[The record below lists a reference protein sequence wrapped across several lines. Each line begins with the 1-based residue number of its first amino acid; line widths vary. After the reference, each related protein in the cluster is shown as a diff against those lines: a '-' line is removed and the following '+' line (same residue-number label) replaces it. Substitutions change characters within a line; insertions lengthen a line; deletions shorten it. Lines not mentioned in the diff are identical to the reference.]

1 MVRFITRRG
10 GGMPD
15 RTFDSIVDAAYWVIG
30 ERLSKGL
37 PRTVANVLKT
47 QGRHYGFDWTTRE
60 RRVTR
65 RGGGLPDRTFD
76 TVMDA
81 ARWCRGTGLSRTK
94 NDVGAYSTILS
105 VCFKKCQRF
114 CGFEWELERPEDVEA
129 PGKGRRKAGRRK
141 GAEPGAPAAGRRE
154 QGRGLPE
161 LVRILA
167 ANGLDDRA
175 IAEALE
181 VPLPVVARARKMPVV
196 LVRDRIKAQFHED
209 RKRIGL
215 SRNMLADML
224 GVTPAAVKSWE
235 TPGKASVPGYAREL
249 LSGLLDEYRGAVEQ
263 VVSGARGRS
272 VTLGCY
278 FSQGQYRES
287 GHARGHYAMAN
298 AVNREAAAILENR
311 GTVVEFAYPDDAAAA
326 RNHVPEPE
334 IALPVP
340 AGGTHGD
347 TTDADAPTALAAEA
361 TAAEATA
368 AEATAKKE
376 AAKKGTGEP
385 RKARRRKKRRTLV
398 AADPR
403 GPDDAGTAG
412 RDQGHHGHMGHA
424 RRIRRMRDRR
434 RLAAGDGSRRP
445 PPRSAGRPMP
455 TVCIPRQERGGDR
468 KLRRGRHA
476 RVQEGPPRNGGTPA
490 MDVPGK
496 RVEWRPKAVA
506 GICDRCHG
514 RFLCPS
520 APHERDTRTWPA
532 FKCYANI

>member
-1 MVRFITRRG
+1 MVRFITRKG

-81 ARWCRGTGLSRTK
+81 ARWCRDTGLSRTK

-105 VCFKKCQRF
+105 VCFKKCPRF
-114 CGFEWELERPEDVEA
+114 CGFEWELERPEDVGQES
-129 PGKGRRKAGRRK
+129 GKGGRRKASESGT
-141 GAEPGAPAAGRRE
+141 PGDGRRE

-161 LVRILA
+161 LVRSLA

-181 VPLPVVARARKMPVV
+181 MPLPVVADARKRPVV
-196 LVRDRIKAQFHED
+196 HVRDRIKAQFRED

-224 GVTPAAVKSWE
+224 GANPATVRNWE
-235 TPGKASVPGYAREL
+235 TPGKASVPGYARDL
-249 LSGLLDEYRGAVEQ
+249 LSGLLDEYRRAVEQ

-278 FSQGQYRES
+278 LSQGQYRGS
-287 GHARGHYAMAN
+287 GHARGHYAIAN

-334 IALPVP
+334 IALPTP
-340 AGGTHGD
+340 AGGAQGD
-347 TTDADAPTALAAEA
+347 TADAAAPTAPAAEA
-361 TAAEATA
+361 AAE
-368 AEATAKKE
+368 
-376 AAKKGTGEP
+376 KGAGESH
-385 RKARRRKKRRTLV
+385 KARRRKKGQDFADLMPSERRE
-398 AADPR
+398 AIRAIM
-403 GPDDAGTAG
+403 GIWGTPG
-412 RDQGHHGHMGHA
+412 VSVECE
-424 RRIRRMRDRR
+424 I
-434 RLAAGDGSRRP
+434 DGVWR
-445 PPRSAGRPMP
+445 
-455 TVCIPRQERGGDR
+455 
-468 KLRRGRHA
+468 
-476 RVQEGPPRNGGTPA
+476 PA
-490 MDVPGK
+490 MDPDDLCRDPRIGRCQRYVFRARNGEVLGSFDGGDMRAFREAHPET
-496 RVEWRPKAVA
+496 VERRPWTYR
-506 GICDRCHG
+506 GG
-514 RFLCPS
+514 
-520 APHERDTRTWPA
+520 E
-532 FKCYANI
+532 

>member
-1 MVRFITRRG
+1 M
-10 GGMPD
+10 
-15 RTFDSIVDAAYWVIG
+15 
-30 ERLSKGL
+30 
-37 PRTVANVLKT
+37 
-47 QGRHYGFDWTTRE
+47 
-60 RRVTR
+60 
-65 RGGGLPDRTFD
+65 
-76 TVMDA
+76 
-81 ARWCRGTGLSRTK
+81 
-94 NDVGAYSTILS
+94 
-105 VCFKKCQRF
+105 
-114 CGFEWELERPEDVEA
+114 EA

-368 AEATAKKE
+368 KKE

-398 AADPR
+398 DPMTPER
-403 GPDDAGTAG
+403 RDAIRAIMGIWGTPG
-412 RDQGHHGHMGHA
+412 VSVECE
-424 RRIRRMRDRR
+424 I
-434 RLAAGDGSRRP
+434 DGVWR
-445 PPRSAGRPMP
+445 
-455 TVCIPRQERGGDR
+455 
-468 KLRRGRHA
+468 
-476 RVQEGPPRNGGTPA
+476 PA
-490 MDVPGK
+490 MDPDGLRRDPRAGRCQRYVFRARNGEVIGSFDGGDMRAFREAHPETAE
-496 RVEWRPKAVA
+496 RRPWTYR
-506 GICDRCHG
+506 G
-514 RFLCPS
+514 S
-520 APHERDTRTWPA
+520 E
-532 FKCYANI
+532 